1 MAMTFAE
8 QETFVN
14 DDSWVAAVKQ
24 AMLQVGRAI
33 RIEGGSVDNHD
44 LRAALVVQ
52 VMAEPD
58 LWKTSFIAAVAT
70 DPALDTTPSDA
81 ELVTAVE
88 DAWDDLAGVP
98 GPAI

>member
-8 QETFVN
+8 QETFVA
-14 DDSWVAAVKQ
+14 DDAWIAATKQ
-24 AMLQVGRAI
+24 AMIQVARAV
-33 RIEGGSVDNHD
+33 RVEGATEPNHD
-44 LRAALVVQ
+44 LRAALQVQ

-58 LWKTSFIAAVAT
+58 LWKVSFIAAIAT
-70 DPALDTTPSDA
+70 DAALDTTPTDA

-98 GPAI
+98 GPA